1 MPDEIDNQLERDAVL
16 DNANILEHRRRAA
29 AIPVGQPGECEYCGL
44 ESKRL
49 VGGACAPCRDRYG
62 LP

>member
-1 MPDEIDNQLERDAVL
+1 MDEVDRQLERDSIL
-16 DNANILEHRRRAA
+16 DEANLKAIRQRAA
-29 AIPVGQPGECEYCGL
+29 AIPVGQPGECEYCGF

-49 VGGACAPCRDRYG
+49 VGGACAPCRDKYG

>member
-1 MPDEIDNQLERDAVL
+1 MDEVDRQLERDSIL
-16 DNANILEHRRRAA
+16 DEANLKAIRQRAA
-29 AIPVGQPGECEYCGL
+29 AIPVGQPGECECCGL

>member
-1 MPDEIDNQLERDAVL
+1 MDEVDRQLERDSIL
-16 DNANILEHRRRAA
+16 DEANLKAIRQRAA
-29 AIPVGQPGECEYCGL
+29 AIPIGRPGECEYCGH

>member
-1 MPDEIDNQLERDAVL
+1 MDEVDRQLERDSIL
-16 DNANILEHRRRAA
+16 DEANLKAIQQRAA

>member
-1 MPDEIDNQLERDAVL
+1 MDEVDRQLESDSIL
-16 DNANILEHRRRAA
+16 DEANLKAIRQRAA
-29 AIPVGQPGECEYCGL
+29 AIPVGQPGECEYCGH